1 MALKTLSGIEE
12 IGGFSV
18 FIEPDSEH
26 YEDSGI
32 QRRPNKDQFISIDLE
47 NSTIEFTIQD
57 GPVKEV
63 GVNGCQVDTLIE
75 TALIIIEKL
84 NKNYPCI
91 ENEDTI
97 MYLKQAID
105 RLNDRKTDR
114 EQRGVEGFSKN

>member
-1 MALKTLSGIEE
+1 MALKTLSGIEK
-12 IGGFSV
+12 IGDFKV
-18 FIEPDSEH
+18 FINNEERVYCPE
-26 YEDSGI
+26 
-32 QRRPNKDQFISIDLE
+32 KQFILIDLE
-47 NSTIEFTIQD
+47 DNTIEFTIQD

-97 MYLKQAID
+97 MYLKQAIS

-114 EQRGVEGFSKN
+114 EKRGVEGFSKN